1 MVKGEVGQ
9 EQVVQILPA
18 FLRGTIKALNTSN
31 MDSNAPFSAGRTSNG
46 SFEDY
51 EDGDSMASSKKEGK
65 DKKDGTSLGSSQAS
79 GLRRSLIA
87 VRSRVSD
94 TVNVLRGVAGLQTNK
109 LCTTCKNIPF
119 AECLPG
125 DAEEDV
131 DAADRISPEQDPLI
145 SYLSLSRILEHR
157 EFCKFCNLLFRTVCE
172 SEYDLLK
179 AQHIE
184 KYLPKH
190 GKYKDLRS
198 FPDWIKRNTYLKRE
212 WVGGAGMWPFGYA
225 TDEQA
230 ASSMLQQAETL
241 FLEAEDR
248 DINTKSLNVNDLRAM
263 YNSRD
268 TVADTMVAAN
278 TSLAIINLVTNQ
290 KSEGLQKGLGSVQF
304 AMGQLALLRSKKRKR
319 LPCIF
324 MIRAYRKHEEKRG
337 ALSVR
342 VYGHGRAPLA
352 PLKEI
357 CHFSLRFE
365 TSSRPR
371 IVKQQIWYGQKI
383 GPRVDVPFF
392 KHCVKACTS
401 KHDCGELVSDSV
413 NEPIST
419 PEWEEAAIF
428 RLVDVRKMCITE
440 MNFCNMIRS
449 RSDLRYVAL
458 SYRWGIL
465 PLLEGWKEYKDDA
478 GRPYYHNERTT
489 DVTWTRPTLSIRLTS
504 TNKFALSKEH
514 SLEAEGVHIPK
525 TIKDAIEVVQAIGER
540 YMWVDQLCVPQEGD
554 EHVMHANIQRMG
566 HVYNRALFTIVAGDS
581 SHADEG
587 LRGLHG
593 HPSRGK
599 QVFEDGIIENTR
611 MVLPTRME
619 LKYGAWEERA
629 WCLQEKLLSRR
640 ILIFA
645 GGFAVW
651 HCRGGTWREDVNA
664 LDGDKSLISFPWLRL
679 TPLPHPSHDIS
690 PAGLQ
695 IAREDGSVRLMRLP
709 SIHQY
714 IDAVEDLGRRTIGRS
729 CDILSAFN
737 GLANVLC
744 GPGFLN
750 SPFRNGLPCHFLDV
764 ALLWQSDG
772 PMRRRQDEFNQ
783 ICPPSW
789 TWAGW
794 EAAQAL
800 LVSGSKGARIRY
812 DQPFDVL
819 VLDSGIVRRYRR
831 CGEER
836 IRPRKGTFYGIH
848 KTRHGLSLQELGLFG
863 MSNMS
868 AREFRDWDSA
878 DARPAPKPRL
888 NIPLNELTERHLI
901 MNTELVS
908 LQLGSDCWK
917 VRTSTKRGGDEH
929 CIIEFHDT
937 KPTETTSK
945 AEEVTQPDLQIK
957 TVVSREHWI
966 NTATHLRAGT
976 VKFDTGFDE
985 HRANSVTAILLS
997 EAQYLGNETRP
1008 DVLGYPLYN
1017 IILVKT
1023 VRVEG
1028 GVKFMERIGLGRI
1041 YKYAWRGAG
1050 ARKEVVVLE

>member
-1 MVKGEVGQ
+1 
-9 EQVVQILPA
+9 
-18 FLRGTIKALNTSN
+18 
-31 MDSNAPFSAGRTSNG
+31 MDSNAPFPASRTSNG

-51 EDGDSMASSKKEGK
+51 EDGDSMASSKREGK
-65 DKKDGTSLGSSQAS
+65 DKKDGTGLGSSQAS
-79 GLRRSLIA
+79 GLRRSFIA
-87 VRSRVSD
+87 MRSRGSDIVS
-94 TVNVLRGVAGLQTNK
+94 VLRGVAGLQTNK
-109 LCTTCKNIPF
+109 LCTTCRNIPF

-131 DAADRISPEQDPLI
+131 DAADRISQAQDPLI

-184 KYLPKH
+184 KYLPKD

-230 ASSMLQQAETL
+230 ASSTLQQAEKL

-248 DINTKSLNVNDLRAM
+248 DINTKSLNMNDLKDM

-268 TVADTMVAAN
+268 TVADTMAAAN

-290 KSEGLQKGLGSVQF
+290 KSEGLQKGLGSAQF

-365 TSSRPR
+365 TSSSPR
-371 IVKQQIWYGQKI
+371 IIKQQIWYCQKI
-383 GPRVDVPFF
+383 GPRIDVPFF

-413 NEPIST
+413 NEPTST

-478 GRPYYHNERTT
+478 GRPYYHNEGTT
-489 DVTWTRPTLSIRLTS
+489 DVTWTRPTSSIRLTS

-599 QVFEDGIIENTR
+599 QLMEDDIIKNTR

-629 WCLQEKLLSRR
+629 WCLQE
-640 ILIFA
+640 
-645 GGFAVW
+645 
-651 HCRGGTWREDVNA
+651 N
-664 LDGDKSLISFPWLRL
+664 
-679 TPLPHPSHDIS
+679 
-690 PAGLQ
+690 
-695 IAREDGSVRLMRLP
+695 
-709 SIHQY
+709 
-714 IDAVEDLGRRTIGRS
+714 
-729 CDILSAFN
+729 AFN

-764 ALLWQSDG
+764 ALLWQSDE
-772 PMRRRQDEFNQ
+772 PMRRRQDDFNQ

-863 MSNMS
+863 MSKMS
-868 AREFRDWDSA
+868 AVGFRDWDSA

-888 NIPLNELTERHLI
+888 NIPLDKLTEQHLI
-901 MNTELVS
+901 MNTELVN
-908 LQLGSDCWK
+908 LNLGSNCWK
-917 VRTSTKRGGDEH
+917 ARTSTKRAGDEH
-929 CIIEFHDT
+929 CIIEFYDT

-945 AEEVTQPDLQIK
+945 AEEVAQQDLQIK

-966 NTATHLRAGT
+966 DTGTNPKAGT

-997 EAQYLGNETRP
+997 EAQYLGNETRS

-1028 GVKFMERIGLGRI
+1028 DVKFMERIGLGRI
-1041 YKYAWRGAG
+1041 YKHAWRQAG

>member
-1 MVKGEVGQ
+1 M
-9 EQVVQILPA
+9 A
-18 FLRGTIKALNTSN
+18 SN
-31 MDSNAPFSAGRTSNG
+31 NPSPAGRMSNS

-51 EDGDSMASSKKEGK
+51 EDGDSMASSKREGK
-65 DKKDGTSLGSSQAS
+65 EQKDDMGLGSSQAS
-79 GLRRSLIA
+79 GLLRSIIGIPSKA
-87 VRSRVSD
+87 SD
-94 TVNVLRGVAGLQTNK
+94 AVNVLKGAAGLRTK
-109 LCTTCKNIPF
+109 TLCTTCKNIPF

-125 DAEEDV
+125 DTEEDGE
-131 DAADRISPEQDPLI
+131 AADRINPAQDPLI

-157 EFCKFCNLLFRTVCE
+157 KFCKFCDLLFQTVCE
-172 SEYDLLK
+172 PEYDLLK

-184 KYLPKH
+184 EYLPKS
-190 GKYKDLRS
+190 GKYKDLRN
-198 FPDWIKRNTYLKRE
+198 FPGWIKRNTYLKRE

-230 ASSMLQQAETL
+230 ASSTLQQAKTL

-248 DINTKSLNVNDLRAM
+248 DINTKSLNMNDLRNM
-263 YNSRD
+263 Y
-268 TVADTMVAAN
+268 
-278 TSLAIINLVTNQ
+278 
-290 KSEGLQKGLGSVQF
+290 
-304 AMGQLALLRSKKRKR
+304 
-319 LPCIF
+319 
-324 MIRAYRKHEEKRG
+324 
-337 ALSVR
+337 
-342 VYGHGRAPLA
+342 
-352 PLKEI
+352 
-357 CHFSLRFE
+357 
-365 TSSRPR
+365 
-371 IVKQQIWYGQKI
+371 
-383 GPRVDVPFF
+383 
-392 KHCVKACTS
+392 
-401 KHDCGELVSDSV
+401 DS
-413 NEPIST
+413 
-419 PEWEEAAIF
+419 
-428 RLVDVRKMCITE
+428 
-440 MNFCNMIRS
+440 
-449 RSDLRYVAL
+449 
-458 SYRWGIL
+458 
-465 PLLEGWKEYKDDA
+465 DA
-478 GRPYYHNERTT
+478 GRPYYHNEGTT
-489 DVTWTRPTLSIRLTS
+489 DVTWTRPTSPIRLTS

-514 SLEAEGVHIPK
+514 SLEAESVHIPK
-525 TIKDAIEVVQAIGER
+525 TIKGAIEVVQAIGER

-599 QVFEDGIIENTR
+599 QLVKDDIIENTR

-640 ILIFA
+640 MLIFA

-714 IDAVEDLGRRTIGRS
+714 IDAVEDLGTRTIGKS

-744 GPGFLN
+744 GPVFLN

-764 ALLWQSDG
+764 ALLWQSDE
-772 PMRRRQDEFNQ
+772 PMRRRQDDFNRK
-783 ICPPSW
+783 CPPSW

-800 LVSGSKGARIRY
+800 FVSGSKGARIRY

-836 IRPRKGTFYGIH
+836 IRPRKGTLYGIQ
-848 KTRHGLSLQELGLFG
+848 KKRHGLSLQELGLFG

-868 AREFRDWDSA
+868 ARGFRDWDSA

-888 NIPLNELTERHLI
+888 DIPLEKLTEQHLI
-901 MNTELVS
+901 MNTELVD
-908 LQLGSDCWK
+908 LNLGSDCWK
-917 VRTSTKRGGDEH
+917 VRTSTKRAGDED

-957 TVVSREHWI
+957 TVVFREHWI
-966 NTATHLRAGT
+966 NTATNLKAGT

-985 HRANSVTAILLS
+985 HRANPVTAILLS

-1041 YKYAWRGAG
+1041 YKYAWREAG

>member
-1 MVKGEVGQ
+1 M
-9 EQVVQILPA
+9 
-18 FLRGTIKALNTSN
+18 SN
-31 MDSNAPFSAGRTSNG
+31 S

-51 EDGDSMASSKKEGK
+51 EDGDSMASSKREGK
-65 DKKDGTSLGSSQAS
+65 EQKDDMGLGSSQAS
-79 GLRRSLIA
+79 GLLRSIIGIPSKA
-87 VRSRVSD
+87 SD
-94 TVNVLRGVAGLQTNK
+94 AVNVLKGAAGLRTK
-109 LCTTCKNIPF
+109 TLCTTCKNIPF

-125 DAEEDV
+125 DTEEDGE
-131 DAADRISPEQDPLI
+131 AADRINPAQDPLI

-157 EFCKFCNLLFRTVCE
+157 KFCKFCDLLFQTVCE
-172 SEYDLLK
+172 PEYDLLK

-184 KYLPKH
+184 EYLPKS
-190 GKYKDLRS
+190 GKYKDLRN
-198 FPDWIKRNTYLKRE
+198 FPGWIKRNTYLKRE

-230 ASSMLQQAETL
+230 ASSTLQQAKTL

-248 DINTKSLNVNDLRAM
+248 DINTKSLNMNDLRNM
-263 YNSRD
+263 Y
-268 TVADTMVAAN
+268 
-278 TSLAIINLVTNQ
+278 
-290 KSEGLQKGLGSVQF
+290 
-304 AMGQLALLRSKKRKR
+304 
-319 LPCIF
+319 
-324 MIRAYRKHEEKRG
+324 
-337 ALSVR
+337 
-342 VYGHGRAPLA
+342 
-352 PLKEI
+352 
-357 CHFSLRFE
+357 
-365 TSSRPR
+365 
-371 IVKQQIWYGQKI
+371 
-383 GPRVDVPFF
+383 
-392 KHCVKACTS
+392 
-401 KHDCGELVSDSV
+401 DS
-413 NEPIST
+413 
-419 PEWEEAAIF
+419 
-428 RLVDVRKMCITE
+428 
-440 MNFCNMIRS
+440 
-449 RSDLRYVAL
+449 
-458 SYRWGIL
+458 
-465 PLLEGWKEYKDDA
+465 DA
-478 GRPYYHNERTT
+478 GRPYYHNEGTT
-489 DVTWTRPTLSIRLTS
+489 DVTWTRPTSPIRLTS

-514 SLEAEGVHIPK
+514 SLEAESVHIPK

-599 QVFEDGIIENTR
+599 QLVKDDIIENTR

-640 ILIFA
+640 MLIFA

-714 IDAVEDLGRRTIGRS
+714 IDAVEDLGTRTIGKS

-744 GPGFLN
+744 GPVFLN

-764 ALLWQSDG
+764 ALLWQSDE
-772 PMRRRQDEFNQ
+772 PMRRRQDDFNRK
-783 ICPPSW
+783 CPPSW

-800 LVSGSKGARIRY
+800 FVSGSKGARIRY

-836 IRPRKGTFYGIH
+836 IRPRKGTLYGIQ
-848 KTRHGLSLQELGLFG
+848 KKRHGLSLQELGLFG

-868 AREFRDWDSA
+868 ARGFRDWDSA

-888 NIPLNELTERHLI
+888 DIPLEKLTEQHLI
-901 MNTELVS
+901 MNTELVD
-908 LQLGSDCWK
+908 LNLGSDCWK
-917 VRTSTKRGGDEH
+917 VRTSTKRAGDED

-957 TVVSREHWI
+957 TVVFREHWI
-966 NTATHLRAGT
+966 NTATNLKAGT

-985 HRANSVTAILLS
+985 HRANPVTAILLS

-1041 YKYAWRGAG
+1041 YKYAWREAG

>member
-1 MVKGEVGQ
+1 M
-9 EQVVQILPA
+9 A
-18 FLRGTIKALNTSN
+18 SN
-31 MDSNAPFSAGRTSNG
+31 DPSPTGRTSNDPSG
-46 SFEDY
+46 DY
-51 EDGDSMASSKKEGK
+51 EDGDSMVDSIKDQDEDKEHDVDLSSPQ
-65 DKKDGTSLGSSQAS
+65 DSS
-79 GLRRSLIA
+79 LRRSINKICSGLYDIK
-87 VRSRVSD
+87 
-94 TVNVLRGVAGLQTNK
+94 NVVKEKAGLHTDT
-109 LCTTCKNIPF
+109 LCATCKKIPF

-125 DAEEDV
+125 DAEEDNEET
-131 DAADRISPEQDPLI
+131 DRSSRAQDPLI
-145 SYLSLSRILEHR
+145 SYISLSRILENR
-157 EFCKFCNLLFRTVCE
+157 NFCKFCNLLFKAVCE
-172 SEYDLLK
+172 PEYDLLE
-179 AQHIE
+179 AQHIG
-184 KYLPKH
+184 KYLPESF
-190 GKYKDLRS
+190 KYKR
-198 FPDWIKRNTYLKRE
+198 FADWIEENSYWKRNL
-212 WVGGAGMWPFGYA
+212 VGGAGMWPFGYA
-225 TDEQA
+225 AGEQA
-230 ASSMLQQAETL
+230 ASSTLQQAKTL

-248 DINTKSLNVNDLRAM
+248 DINTKSLNMNDLRDM

-290 KSEGLQKGLGSVQF
+290 KSEGLQKGLGSAQF

-337 ALSVR
+337 AMSVR
-342 VYGHGRAPLA
+342 VYGHGGAPLA

-365 TSSRPR
+365 TSSSPR
-371 IVKQQIWYGQKI
+371 LVKQQIWYSQKI
-383 GPRVDVPFF
+383 GPRIDVAFF

-401 KHDCGELVSDSV
+401 RHDCGELLSDSV
-413 NEPIST
+413 NEATST
-419 PEWEEAAIF
+419 PELEEAAIF

-449 RSDLRYVAL
+449 RSRRRYVAL

-478 GRPYYHNERTT
+478 GRPYYHNEETT
-489 DVTWTRPTLSIRLTS
+489 DVTWTRPTSSIRLTS

-525 TIKDAIEVVQAIGER
+525 TIKDAIEVVQAIGEE

-599 QVFEDGIIENTR
+599 QVFEDDIIKSTR

-679 TPLPHPSHDIS
+679 TPLPQPSHDIP
-690 PAGLQ
+690 PAMQ
-695 IAREDGSVRLMRLP
+695 IVREDGSVRLMRLP
-709 SIHQY
+709 SMHQY
-714 IDAVEDLGRRTIGRS
+714 IDAVEDLGRRTIGKS

-764 ALLWQSDG
+764 ALLWQSDE
-772 PMRRRQDEFNQ
+772 PMRRRQDDFNRK
-783 ICPPSW
+783 CPPSW

-794 EAAQAL
+794 EAARAL
-800 LVSGSKGARIRY
+800 FVSGSKGAQIRF

-836 IRPRKGTFYGIH
+836 IRPRKGTFYGIQE
-848 KTRHGLSLQELGLFG
+848 KRHGLSLQELGLFG
-863 MSNMS
+863 MPNMS
-868 AREFRDWDSA
+868 ARGFRDWDSA

-888 NIPLNELTERHLI
+888 SISLHELTEQHLI
-901 MNTELVS
+901 VNTELMN
-908 LQLGSDCWK
+908 LTLDSDCWK
-917 VRTSTKRGGDEH
+917 VRTSTKRAGDEH

-937 KPTETTSK
+937 RPTEITSK
-945 AEEVTQPDLQIK
+945 AEGVAQPDLQIK
-957 TVVSREHWI
+957 TVVSREHWV
-966 NTATHLRAGT
+966 NTSTHRRAGT

-997 EAQYLGNETRP
+997 EAQYLGNERRP

-1017 IILVKT
+1017 ILVVKT